1 MDLDTKI
8 NPAGE
13 NWLGDVLTRDDIL
26 SNSNTLILA
35 PCGSGKTYFIFNQLI
50 QPTDEVLVL
59 CDNTNLKES
68 LQPECNAVN
77 MFDNVHIM
85 TYSAFGAYMDSADV
99 DQELIKYD
107 YIVCDEAHNILDYE
121 KMKAYKVKDGVHNL
135 NVAKNILFFKQCVP
149 IVMFTGTPYSIKLEM
164 DLNKDKG
171 FGKNIVIKDYIEE
184 YIVPDKRRYKV
195 KRYTGYRNI
204 KVTHISQLRQEIQ
217 AYKVMFQEFKGKAL
231 MFGTTFEIMD
241 KLQELCD
248 GLELK
253 AIQIW
258 STNADK
264 PMTEEQLA
272 VRDSIINKGILPDK
286 GGVIKE
292 DYDVLIINRAMETGI
307 NIKDYRFNLFVG
319 YCGNLT
325 YSYQARGRLRMN
337 LDTIIFKDNAKGIS
351 DNMRCYVPDTFLNTP
366 LTMNVMEALIKY
378 LDIHD
383 GDGRLIG
390 KRKLITLLENNNYN
404 IERKRITIQGTKYST
419 ITITKK

>member
-1 MDLDTKI
+1 
-8 NPAGE
+8 
-13 NWLGDVLTRDDIL
+13 
-26 SNSNTLILA
+26 
-35 PCGSGKTYFIFNQLI
+35 
-50 QPTDEVLVL
+50 
-59 CDNTNLKES
+59 
-68 LQPECNAVN
+68 
-77 MFDNVHIM
+77 
-85 TYSAFGAYMDSADV
+85 
-99 DQELIKYD
+99 
-107 YIVCDEAHNILDYE
+107 
-121 KMKAYKVKDGVHNL
+121 
-135 NVAKNILFFKQCVP
+135 
-149 IVMFTGTPYSIKLEM
+149 MFTGTPYSIKLEM

-307 NIKDYRFNLFVG
+307 NIKD
-319 YCGNLT
+319 
-325 YSYQARGRLRMN
+325 
-337 LDTIIFKDNAKGIS
+337 
-351 DNMRCYVPDTFLNTP
+351 
-366 LTMNVMEALIKY
+366 
-378 LDIHD
+378 
-383 GDGRLIG
+383 
-390 KRKLITLLENNNYN
+390 
-404 IERKRITIQGTKYST
+404 
-419 ITITKK
+419 